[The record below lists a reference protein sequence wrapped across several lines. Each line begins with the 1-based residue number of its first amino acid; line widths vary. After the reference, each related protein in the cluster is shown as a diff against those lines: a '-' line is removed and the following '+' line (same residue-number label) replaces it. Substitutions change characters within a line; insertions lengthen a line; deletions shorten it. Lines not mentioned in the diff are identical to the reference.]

1 MLTTI
6 EEKLSAI
13 KAINEEKDL
22 IDKELT
28 FIIAI
33 TESKFHYNGILF
45 CCTNSEGHLEVEQ
58 SEPFDLPTHVILK
71 CLHEIKS
78 YYESR
83 QQTLIESAEQL
94 MK

>member
-22 IDKELT
+22 IDRELT
-28 FIIAI
+28 NVFAII
-33 TESKFHYNGILF
+33 ESKNVYTHILF
-45 CCTNSEGHLEVEQ
+45 CLPDIDEP
-58 SEPFDLPTHVILK
+58 EPFYLPTHVIMK
-71 CLHEIKS
+71 CLHEVKS

-83 QQTLIESAEQL
+83 QQTLIASAEQI